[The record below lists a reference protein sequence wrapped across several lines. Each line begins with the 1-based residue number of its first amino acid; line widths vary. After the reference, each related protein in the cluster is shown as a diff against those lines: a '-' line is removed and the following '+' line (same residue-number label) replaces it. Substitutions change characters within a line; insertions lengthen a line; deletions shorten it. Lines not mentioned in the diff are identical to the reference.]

1 MVNDMQGEIN
11 QAIPVVADE
20 GRGVGV
26 MYSDVNRRRRQPG
39 AYTLSLFGS
48 T

>member
-1 MVNDMQGEIN
+1 MVNDVQGVTD